1 MRTLFVLFFF
11 MSFSLL
17 KAEVINIGQDNKS
30 WILKTKSSVYHLY
43 VSNTGELKM
52 DFFGNKNYQPGL
64 CRYNLGPEIT
74 VRGGFSVN
82 TPMLEVIFN
91 DGVRAID
98 LEYVGSEIKDVDGCS
113 TLIVSQ
119 KDRYYPLY
127 IKEYIRVL
135 PEYDII
141 EKWLEIKNSDR
152 KSSIIIEN
160 AKSGTFFIPKG
171 GYELTHFSGVWG
183 NEFMP
188 NKTLLTQGI
197 KTIQVKDFRSF
208 GSSFFVINNS
218 EKDIASEN
226 TECWYGSLQYSGNW
240 KLDFEKYFTGEVQI
254 TAGINY
260 WDQSIDLRPGKSL
273 ITPKFVIGY
282 TSSGLESVSLNMSR
296 YTREQIMHDKHREMV
311 RPVLYNSW
319 YATTFNVNEEH
330 QLELAKIAKQIGVE
344 TFVIDDGWFKGRVDD
359 KAGLGDWTVDKNK
372 FPNGLKPLIKKI
384 NDIGLNFGIW
394 IEPEMVNPN
403 SDLYRIHPDWVLS
416 YPNRTLHT
424 GRNQLILNL
433 GREDVY
439 QYLYK
444 SISTLLRENNIT
456 YIKWDMNRA
465 LADPGFPKDNNREV
479 RDVRI
484 KYVDNLYRLI
494 KELRKEFPNVWFENC
509 ASGGGRVDLGI
520 MQYTDFNWVSDN
532 TDPIDRIFIQD
543 AYLTAF
549 PANSMISWVT
559 HEDWHRQNPSL
570 EFKFDV
576 AMAGVLGIGYDIT
589 KWSESEKELAK
600 KKIAQYKQIRETVN
614 FGDLYHLSSPYETN
628 RSILQYV
635 NKSGNE
641 SVLFIYNLAEY
652 VKSPLLESDMSNYIK
667 LRGLDKDA
675 IYRIDG
681 FDVDYTGKMLMDL
694 GIDLSLG
701 GAFKSR
707 IIRIVKL

>member
-1 MRTLFVLFFF
+1 MRFLYTLLFLFCF
-11 MSFSLL
+11 AFI
-17 KAEVINIGQDNKS
+17 KAESIQVGPDNKS
-30 WILKTKSSVYHLY
+30 WNLYTQSSLYHLY
-43 VSNTGELKM
+43 VSESGNVEMG
-52 DFFGNKNYQPGL
+52 FFGSKSYQSELCNKGL
-64 CRYNLGPEIT
+64 GAEIT
-74 VRGGFSVN
+74 VRGGFTVN
-82 TPMLEVIFN
+82 TPMIEAVFN
-91 DGVRAID
+91 DGVRAIE
-98 LEYVGSEIKDVDGCS
+98 LEYIDYELKEIDGYS

-127 IKEYIRVL
+127 ITEYIRVL

-141 EKWLEIKNSDR
+141 EKWLEIKNNDR
-152 KSSIIIEN
+152 KSSVLIEN
-160 AKSGTFFIPKG
+160 AQSGTFFIPKG
-171 GYELTHFSGVWG
+171 SYELTHFSGVWG
-183 NEFMP
+183 SEFLP
-188 NKTLLTQGI
+188 NKTLLTQGV
-197 KTIQVKDFRSF
+197 KTLQVKDFRSF
-208 GSSFFVINNS
+208 GSSFFMLDNLEQNRIS
-218 EKDIASEN
+218 KEEF
-226 TECWYGSLQYSGNW
+226 WYGSLQYSGNW
-240 KLDFEKYFTGEVQI
+240 KLDFEKYFTGEVQV

-260 WDQSIDLRPGKSL
+260 WDQSVDLKPGRSL
-273 ITPKFVIGY
+273 TTPKFVIGY

-296 YTREQIMHDKHREMV
+296 YTRDKILYENHRNMV

-344 TFVIDDGWFKGRVDD
+344 TFVVDDGWFKGRVND

-372 FPNGLKPLIKKI
+372 FPNGLKSLIGKI
-384 NDIGLNFGIW
+384 NDMGLNFGIW

-403 SDLYRIHPDWVLS
+403 SDLYRSHPDWILS

-424 GRNQLILNL
+424 GRNQYILNIS
-433 GREDVY
+433 REDVY

-444 SISTLLRENNIT
+444 SISSLLRENNIT

-465 LADPGFPKDNNREV
+465 LADPGFPKGNNREQ

-494 KELRKEFPNVWFENC
+494 KELRKDFPNVWFENC

-559 HEDWHRQNPSL
+559 HEDWHKQNPSL

-589 KWSESEKELAK
+589 KWTDVEKELAK

-614 FGDLYHLSSPYETN
+614 FGDLYHLLSPYETN
-628 RSILQYV
+628 RSVLQYV
-635 NKSGNE
+635 SKSGNE
-641 SVLFIYNLAEY
+641 CVLFVYNLAEY
-652 VKSPLLESDMSNYIK
+652 VKTPVLKSDMSDNIK

-675 IYRIDG
+675 KYKIDG
-681 FDVDYTGKMLMDL
+681 FDDVYTGEMLMDV
-694 GIDLSLG
+694 GIDLSLR
-701 GAFKSR
+701 GAYKSR
-707 IIRIVKL
+707 IIRVLKM

>member
-1 MRTLFVLFFF
+1 MRFLYTLLLLFCFAF
-11 MSFSLL
+11 I
-17 KAEVINIGQDNKS
+17 KAESIQVGPDNKS
-30 WILKTKSSVYHLY
+30 WNLYTQSSLYHLY
-43 VSNTGELKM
+43 VSESGNVEMG
-52 DFFGNKNYQPGL
+52 FFGSKSYQSELCNKGL
-64 CRYNLGPEIT
+64 GAEIT
-74 VRGGFSVN
+74 VRGGFTVN
-82 TPMLEVIFN
+82 TPMIEAVFN
-91 DGVRAID
+91 DGVRAIE
-98 LEYVGSEIKDVDGCS
+98 LEYIDYEIKEIDGYS

-127 IKEYIRVL
+127 ITEYIRVL

-141 EKWLEIKNSDR
+141 EKWLEIKNNDR
-152 KSSIIIEN
+152 KSSILIEN
-160 AKSGTFFIPKG
+160 AQSGTFFIPKG
-171 GYELTHFSGVWG
+171 SYELTHFSGVWG
-183 NEFMP
+183 NEFLP
-188 NKTLLTQGI
+188 NKTLLTQGL
-197 KTIQVKDFRSF
+197 KTLQVKNFRSY
-208 GSSFFVINNS
+208 GSSFFMLDNLEQNRIS
-218 EKDIASEN
+218 KEEY
-226 TECWYGSLQYSGNW
+226 WYGSLQYSGNW
-240 KLDFEKYFTGEVQI
+240 KLDFEKYFTGEVQV

-260 WDQSIDLRPGKSL
+260 WDQSVDLKPGRSL
-273 ITPKFVIGY
+273 TTPKFVIGY

-296 YTREQIMHDKHREMV
+296 YTRDKILYENHRNMV

-344 TFVIDDGWFKGRVDD
+344 TFVIDDGWFKGRVND

-372 FPNGLKPLIKKI
+372 FPNGLKSLIGKI
-384 NDIGLNFGIW
+384 NDMGLDFGIW

-403 SDLYRIHPDWVLS
+403 SDLYRSHPDWILS

-424 GRNQLILNL
+424 GRNQYILNIS
-433 GREDVY
+433 REDVY

-456 YIKWDMNRA
+456 YIKWDMNRS
-465 LADPGFPKDNNREV
+465 LADPGFPKGNNKEQ
-479 RDVRI
+479 RDLRI

-494 KELRKEFPNVWFENC
+494 KELRKDFPNVWFENC
-509 ASGGGRVDLGI
+509 AGGGGRVDLGI

-559 HEDWHRQNPSL
+559 HEDWHKQNPSL

-589 KWSESEKELAK
+589 KWTDVEKELAK

-614 FGDLYHLSSPYETN
+614 FGDLYHLLSPYETN
-628 RSILQYV
+628 RSVLQYV
-635 NKSGNE
+635 SKSGNE
-641 SVLFIYNLAEY
+641 CVLFVYNLAEY
-652 VKSPLLESDMSNYIK
+652 VKTPVLKSDMSDNIK

-675 IYRIDG
+675 KYKIDG
-681 FDVDYTGKMLMDL
+681 FDDVYTGEMLMNV
-694 GIDLSLG
+694 GIDLSLR
-701 GAFKSR
+701 GAYKSR
-707 IIRIVKL
+707 IIRVVKM